1 LTAVLGILLELS
13 VDDLINGVSD
23 TLALRDGAGDLVVS
37 DDENV
42 SDSGVEDVA
51 GLILEGDD
59 SDVAEL
65 LDDRLDDSNSAQVV
79 SVGDQSLVADGELEV
94 PLNSVA
100 LEVVKNG
107 VTDLD

>member
-1 LTAVLGILLELS
+1 MLGILLELS